1 MNSQSKR
8 VHDVLYPLLR
18 VLAPLHKIFSKIFQ
32 VSPARSRGKRRPAR
46 TG

>member
-1 MNSQSKR
+1 MNSKSKR
-8 VHDVLYPLLR
+8 VHEVLCPPLRLLALLR
-18 VLAPLHKIFSKIFQ
+18 KILSKIFQ